1 MSEANKLS
9 TEERLTHI
17 VNCAFKS
24 LAGQLIV
31 DKDGIILYWSDDHEK
46 YIGIKR
52 EDAIGRHCTEMVPN
66 TRMHIIAET
75 GKPECGM
82 IYYYEHHETG
92 EITPSIC
99 NRIPIIEDGEVIGV
113 MSETIFTRGFND
125 VNVLAENIKNID
137 FNPTTY
143 RDTMDLK
150 EGVLEKICGT
160 SPSMDSLKNSLL
172 KFADLNLPVLIT
184 GETGTGKEVFA
195 NTLKQLSYR
204 RMKPFVKIN
213 CAAIPGPLLESELF
227 GYEPGAFSGAL
238 KNGKMGKLE
247 YAGDG
252 TILLDEIGDMPLDL
266 QSKLL
271 RVLQEKEFEK
281 VGGLE
286 TIPFNARII
295 CTTNC
300 DLEKLVEEGKFR
312 SDLYYRI
319 NVLEMKIPPLR
330 ERVQD
335 IPALANFFIKEMNFE
350 EGTGIDGID
359 DEMMAILQSY
369 SWPGNARELRHVI
382 QRACVLTGTGILTRD
397 DFDFFIRKTKKAKP
411 DVQHD
416 EDFDVELTLES
427 AKSKA
432 EIKAI
437 RSALIKTGYNKSKAA
452 EILDIDRTVLYT
464 KMKKYEI
471 E

>member
-1 MSEANKLS
+1 
-9 TEERLTHI
+9 
-17 VNCAFKS
+17 
-24 LAGQLIV
+24 
-31 DKDGIILYWSDDHEK
+31 
-46 YIGIKR
+46 
-52 EDAIGRHCTEMVPN
+52 
-66 TRMHIIAET
+66 
-75 GKPECGM
+75 
-82 IYYYEHHETG
+82 
-92 EITPSIC
+92 
-99 NRIPIIEDGEVIGV
+99 
-113 MSETIFTRGFND
+113 
-125 VNVLAENIKNID
+125 
-137 FNPTTY
+137 
-143 RDTMDLK
+143 MDLK